1 MTSIFDALA
10 TAVELHQANQLQK
23 AEVIYRHVLQ
33 SDPENPDAL
42 HLLGLIASQMGRHS
56 EAIDHIR
63 RALRRQPDN
72 VTFQKNLAI
81 IYHLSGDLE
90 NAARTNARVL
100 QLAPQDSSACLE
112 LGKILLSQNRLQ
124 HGVEV
129 FSQLLEMNPNHT
141 AARQFLISAYRRL
154 GDRIEVER
162 QCRKLIELEPANT
175 RAFFSLSELPL
186 DTESQKHDTHRLN
199 ELLST
204 GGLNDEQRKDAHF
217 ALGNLYDRLNQF
229 DLAFEHYALA
239 NRLKGAI
246 FDPNLHAQVVS
257 SLIETFSRELFSS
270 INVTGNDTEQPLFII
285 GMERAGTTLVEQI
298 VSNHPRVYAAGELPT
313 LSRLA
318 AKLPELIGTSL
329 PYPQAIARLNHH
341 TAKLLANAYLD
352 SLPDEGSK
360 SERVTD
366 KRNSNFHYLGLISI
380 LFPNARVIH
389 CQRDPLDTCLSSF
402 FQNFDHVSHSF
413 DLHHLGLYYRQHER
427 LMKHWAQVAPIQICS
442 VRYEKLVRD
451 QQAATSRLLDF
462 CGLNRNEFRTRF
474 ESNNRSV
481 NTASLW
487 QVRQPI
493 HQRSVGRWKN
503 YERHLQPLK
512 EALDH
517 PHSS

>member
-1 MTSIFDALA
+1 MTSISDALA
-10 TAVELHQANQLQK
+10 TAVKLHQANEFQK
-23 AEVIYRHVLQ
+23 AEDVYRQVLD

-42 HLLGLIASQMGRHS
+42 HLLGLIASRTGRHA

-63 RALRRQPDN
+63 RALGRQPDN

-81 IYHLSGDLE
+81 VYHQSGDLE
-90 NAARTNARVL
+90 KSARTNARVL
-100 QLAPQDSSACLE
+100 QLAPQDSSVRLE
-112 LGKILLSQNRLQ
+112 LGKTLLAQNRLQ
-124 HGVEV
+124 HGITVL
-129 FSQLLEMNPNHT
+129 SQLLETNPNHT
-141 AARQFLISAYRRL
+141 AARQHLICAHRQM

-186 DTESQKHDTHRLN
+186 DAKTQQHDMHRLN

-204 GGLNDEQRKDAHF
+204 NCLGDEQRKDAHF
-217 ALGNLYDRLNQF
+217 ALGNLYDRSNQF

-246 FDPNLHAQVVS
+246 FDPDLHAQVVS
-257 SLIETFSRELFSS
+257 SLIETFSRKLFSS
-270 INVTGNDTEQPLFII
+270 INVTGSDTEQPLFII
-285 GMERAGTTLVEQI
+285 GMQRSGTTLVEQI
-298 VSNHPRVYAAGELPT
+298 VSSHPQVYAAGELPT

-329 PYPQAIARLNHH
+329 PYPRAVARLDHH
-341 TAKLLANAYLD
+341 AAKLLASAYLD
-352 SLPDEGSK
+352 SLPGEASK
-360 SERVTD
+360 FQRVTD
-366 KRNSNFHYLGLISI
+366 KRNSNFHYLGLISL

-402 FQNFDHVSHSF
+402 FQNFDHVVHSF
-413 DLHHLGLYYRQHER
+413 DLRHLGLYYRQYER
-427 LMKHWAQVAPIQICS
+427 LMKHWAQAAPIQIYS
-442 VRYEKLVRD
+442 VRYEELVRD
-451 QQAATSRLLDF
+451 QQAATRRLLGF
-462 CGLNRNEFRTRF
+462 CGLDWHECQTRF
-474 ESNNRSV
+474 ESNGRPV

-493 HQRSVGRWKN
+493 HQRSVDRWKN

-512 EALDH
+512 EALDC
-517 PHSS
+517 PQS